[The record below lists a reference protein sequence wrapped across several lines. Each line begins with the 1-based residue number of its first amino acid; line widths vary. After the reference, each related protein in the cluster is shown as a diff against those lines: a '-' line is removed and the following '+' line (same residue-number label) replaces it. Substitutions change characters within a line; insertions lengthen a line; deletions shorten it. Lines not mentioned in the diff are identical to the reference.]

1 MRGWP
6 RVPSEE
12 VVEVGALDRL
22 LRIGGREFLIEM
34 IDLFLQHA
42 PERIR
47 AAKEALADG
56 DTRALYRAAHSL
68 KSTAGNLG
76 ARGLQRVA
84 ERVESRAA
92 EQDLETI
99 PPLLD
104 EMARRY
110 EDVRDRLE
118 AERKR
123 RSGG

>member
-1 MRGWP
+1 MPQR
-6 RVPSEE
+6 E
-12 VVEVGALDRL
+12 VIDDAALERL
-22 LRIGGREFLIEM
+22 LRIGGQEFLIEM

-47 AAKEALADG
+47 AAREALAGG
-56 DTRALYRAAHSL
+56 DHKALYRAAHSL

-84 ERVESRAA
+84 ERVESKAA
-92 EQDLETI
+92 EMDVETI
-99 PPLLD
+99 PPLLE

-118 AERKR
+118 AERRR
-123 RSGG
+123 RSGD